1 MKQTVLDILK
11 FLFDHCVDDEA
22 DLPLDRGALQAQLM
36 EVGFDEHQVEK
47 AFDWLQAF
55 SEEAE
60 LDPRSHQ
67 NSIRLYTALEQ
78 EKLGIEGLGLI
89 LVLEQSGVLDHQTRE
104 LVINRVMA
112 LEGETVELPQLKWI
126 VFMVLINQ
134 PNQGTTVMWLD
145 HILGDEDEGSTR
157 KLH

>member
-1 MKQTVLDILK
+1 MKQTVLDILQ
-11 FLFDHCVDDEA
+11 FLFDHCVDEEA
-22 DLPLDRGALQAQLM
+22 DLPLDRGALQAQLT

-55 SEEAE
+55 SEEPE
-60 LDPRSHQ
+60 LEPRHQ
-67 NSIRLYTALEQ
+67 RDSVRLYTPLEQ

-89 LVLEQSGVLDHQTRE
+89 LVLEQTGVLEDHTRE

-126 VFMVLINQ
+126 VFMVLVNQ
-134 PNQGTTVMWLD
+134 PNQYTSVMWLD
-145 HILGDEDEGSTR
+145 HLFSEEGSAR

>member
-1 MKQTVLDILK
+1 MKQTVLDILQ
-11 FLFDHCVDDEA
+11 FLFEHCVDEEA
-22 DLPLDRGALQAQLM
+22 ELPLDRGALQAQLM
-36 EVGFDEHQVEK
+36 EVGFEEHQVEK

-55 SEEAE
+55 SEEAGPE
-60 LDPRSHQ
+60 PRHHR
-67 NSIRLYTALEQ
+67 NSLRLYTPLEQ

-89 LVLEQSGVLDHQTRE
+89 LLLEQSGVLEHHTRE

-126 VFMVLINQ
+126 VFMVLVNQ
-134 PNQGTTVMWLD
+134 PNQDTSVMWLD
-145 HILGDEDEGSTR
+145 HLFSEEGSMR

>member
-11 FLFDHCVDDEA
+11 FLFDHCVDEEA

-55 SEEAE
+55 SEEAGPE
-60 LDPRSHQ
+60 ERHHRHSL
-67 NSIRLYTALEQ
+67 RLYTPLEQ

-89 LVLEQSGVLDHQTRE
+89 LMLEQSGVLEHHTRE

-134 PNQGTTVMWLD
+134 PNQDATVMWLD
-145 HILGDEDEGSTR
+145 HLFSEEGSTR

>member
-1 MKQTVLDILK
+1 MKQTVLDILQ
-11 FLFDHCVDDEA
+11 FLFDHCVDEEA

-36 EVGFDEHQVEK
+36 EVGFDERQVEK

-55 SEEAE
+55 SEEPE
-60 LDPRSHQ
+60 LEPRHHQ
-67 NSIRLYTALEQ
+67 NSVRLYTPLEQ

-89 LVLEQSGVLDHQTRE
+89 LVLEQSGVLEHHTRE

-126 VFMVLINQ
+126 VFMVLVNQ
-134 PNQGTTVMWLD
+134 PDQDTTVMWLD
-145 HILGDEDEGSTR
+145 HLFSEEGSAR

>member
-1 MKQTVLDILK
+1 MKQTVLDILQ
-11 FLFDHCVDDEA
+11 FLFDHCVDEEA

-36 EVGFDEHQVEK
+36 EVGFDERQVEK

-55 SEEAE
+55 SEEPTLE
-60 LDPRSHQ
+60 PRHHR
-67 NSIRLYTALEQ
+67 NSVRLYTALEQ

-89 LVLEQSGVLDHQTRE
+89 LVLEQSGVLEHHTRE

-126 VFMVLINQ
+126 VFMVLVNQ
-134 PNQGTTVMWLD
+134 PDQDTTVMWLD
-145 HILGDEDEGSTR
+145 HLFSEEGSAR

>member
-1 MKQTVLDILK
+1 MKQTVLDILQ
-11 FLFDHCVDDEA
+11 FLFEHCVDDGA

-55 SEEAE
+55 SEEPE
-60 LDPRSHQ
+60 LEPRHHR
-67 NSIRLYTALEQ
+67 NSVRLYTPLEQ

-89 LVLEQSGVLDHQTRE
+89 LVLEQSGVLEHHTRE

-134 PNQGTTVMWLD
+134 PNQDATVMWLD
-145 HILGDEDEGSTR
+145 HLFSEEGSTR

>member
-1 MKQTVLDILK
+1 MKQTVLDILQ
-11 FLFDHCVDDEA
+11 FLFDHCVDEEA
-22 DLPLDRGALQAQLM
+22 ELPLDRGALQAQLM
-36 EVGFDEHQVEK
+36 EVGFEEQQVEK

-55 SEEAE
+55 SEEAGPE
-60 LDPRSHQ
+60 PRHHR
-67 NSIRLYTALEQ
+67 NSLRLYTPLEQ

-89 LVLEQSGVLDHQTRE
+89 LLLEQSGVLEHPTRE

-126 VFMVLINQ
+126 VFMVLVNQ
-134 PNQGTTVMWLD
+134 PNQDTTVMWLD
-145 HILGDEDEGSTR
+145 HLFSEEGSTR